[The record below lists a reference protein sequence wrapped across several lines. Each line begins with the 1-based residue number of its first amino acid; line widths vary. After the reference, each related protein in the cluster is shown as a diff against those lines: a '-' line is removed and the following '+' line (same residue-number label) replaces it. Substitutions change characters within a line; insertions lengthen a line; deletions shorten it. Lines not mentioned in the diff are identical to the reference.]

1 MVEINPLAWDFIAE
15 NARHYTEE
23 VYGWLLGYF
32 ADGEPSILG
41 AYDCQEFLE
50 QTLISAIPEP
60 KQFHQL
66 AISLPNGIGVI
77 GMYHSHPAGS
87 NIFHSHIDDNT
98 VLDYITLESNFV
110 SAVTN
115 GKDIQCFMLVDKDTK
130 ALKNVTPKLKV
141 PPLPPSTHF
150 RANIDLD
157 ISADDGEVTA
167 PLITSKIAEII
178 NQDWDSRRFLESV
191 SNKVLDKKAALSK
204 LIANPRDKSRS
215 VEVDLPALKENNPD
229 QNTGEISLRAAVSV
243 EIFHKKGDTIES

>member
-1 MVEINPLAWDFIAE
+1 MVEINPLAWDFIAA
-15 NARHYTEE
+15 NARQFTEE

-32 ADGEPSILG
+32 ADGEPAILG

-50 QTLISAIPEP
+50 QTIISAIPEP

-66 AISLPNGIGVI
+66 AIALPNGIGVI

-98 VLDYITLESNFV
+98 VLDYINLESNFI

-130 ALKNVTPKLKV
+130 ALKNVTPKMKV

-150 RANIDLD
+150 RAAIDLGLVAHAVNETGR
-157 ISADDGEVTA
+157 IV
-167 PLITSKIAEII
+167 
-178 NQDWDSRRFLESV
+178 
-191 SNKVLDKKAALSK
+191 AA
-204 LIANPRDKSRS
+204 AAQYRDFQR
-215 VEVDLPALKENNPD
+215 LL
-229 QNTGEISLRAAVSV
+229 
-243 EIFHKKGDTIES
+243 

>member
-150 RANIDLD
+150 RASIDLSFSPESGD
-157 ISADDGEVTA
+157 INA

-243 EIFHKKGDTIES
+243 EIFHKKGD